1 MPGRRRLPTVR
12 RCMMVHPTRQRRRW
26 RAGGIEPPAREAG

>member
-1 MPGRRRLPTVR
+1 MIRTALAFGAVLLLHAVSTLAAR
-12 RCMMVHPTRQRRRW
+12 